1 MQSKREKSEAVLK
14 RNQEIE
20 LNTRKQ
26 KIFSLIKNQIL
37 KEYKQNLLNEVIIK
51 KRKMRMVKTFISLRI
66 VHKVMVKID
75 GRIFKNKAKLKRF
88 IDMALSAKKIFRVY
102 QKVIKKQGLD
112 FE

>member
-1 MQSKREKSEAVLK
+1 
-14 RNQEIE
+14 
-20 LNTRKQ
+20 
-26 KIFSLIKNQIL
+26 
-37 KEYKQNLLNEVIIK
+37 
-51 KRKMRMVKTFISLRI
+51 MVKTFISLRI